1 MNAAL
6 AGLAELTP
14 ASVQAPPPGQAPA
27 NVVARARAIGAE
39 IAARHA
45 ADVDRDGRFPIEAFD
60 ALREQ
65 KLLSVMI
72 SAELGGGGASLFDV
86 AAACHALARGC
97 AATGMIYAMHQIQI
111 ACLVNHGDN
120 GWQRGLMERIAAG
133 QLLLGSATTE
143 KETGGD
149 IRNSVCAVQADPAA
163 GGDRFTLAKNASV
176 ISYGDQSDVILVTAR
191 RNPDA
196 PSSDQVLV
204 VVTKD
209 DYRLEKTSRWDAMG
223 MRGTCS
229 DGYRL
234 EAAGVLDQ
242 ILPLSYADLSAQTML
257 PVTHILWSSTW
268 LGIAADAVSRARA
281 FVRSEAKRKPGTTPA
296 SAVRLAEATAKLQQ
310 MKAVILAAIR
320 QYEQACGSP
329 ERLTSLSFAT
339 AMGTLKVTTSEL
351 VREIVE
357 ASIRTCGLA
366 GYRNDTPYS
375 LGRHLRDAHSAA
387 LMIGNDRIMSHISTQ
402 LLVQRDGS
410 GAFE

>member
-1 MNAAL
+1 MTA
-6 AGLAELTP
+6 
-14 ASVQAPPPGQAPA
+14 APA
-27 NVVARARAIGAE
+27 GAAPNLSVRARAIGAD

-45 ADVDRDGRFPIEAFD
+45 EAVDRESRFPIEAFD
-60 ALREQ
+60 ALRRDR
-65 KLLSVMI
+65 LLGAMVP
-72 SAELGGGGASLFDV
+72 ADLGGGGASLFEV

-97 AATGMIYAMHQIQI
+97 AATGMIYAMHQIQV
-111 ACLVNHGDN
+111 ACLVNHGSN
-120 GWQRGLMERIAAG
+120 GWHRELMARMAAE

-143 KETGGD
+143 AETGGD
-149 IRNSVCAVQADPAA
+149 IRNSVCAVVADREA
-163 GGDRFTLAKNASV
+163 GRFTLAKNASV
-176 ISYGDQSDVILVTAR
+176 ISYGDQSDLILVTAR

-204 VVTKD
+204 VLTRD
-209 DYRLEKTSRWDAMG
+209 DYRLEKTTLWDAMG

-234 EAAGVLDQ
+234 EASGVTDQ
-242 ILPLSYADLSAQTML
+242 ILPLPYADLSAQTML

-281 FVRSEAKRKPGTTPA
+281 FVRSEARRKPGTTPA
-296 SAVRLAEATAKLQQ
+296 CAVRLAEATAKLQQ
-310 MKAVILAAIR
+310 MKTVILTAIR
-320 QYEQACGSP
+320 QYELACGSP
-329 ERLTSLSFAT
+329 ELLTSLSFAT

-351 VREIVE
+351 VREVVE
-357 ASIRTCGLA
+357 AAIRTCGLA

-387 LMIGNDRIMSHISTQ
+387 LMIGNDRIMSHIATQ

-410 GAFE
+410 GPFE

>member
-1 MNAAL
+1 MNAAP
-6 AGLAELTP
+6 AGA
-14 ASVQAPPPGQAPA
+14 APSLS
-27 NVVARARAIGAE
+27 ARARAIGAD

-45 ADVDRDGRFPIEAFD
+45 EAVDRESRFPTEAFD
-60 ALREQ
+60 ALRRER
-65 KLLSVMI
+65 LLGAMVPT
-72 SAELGGGGASLFDV
+72 ELGGGGASLFEV

-97 AATGMIYAMHQIQI
+97 AATGMIYAMHQIQV
-111 ACLVNHGDN
+111 ACLVNHGSN
-120 GWQRGLMERIAAG
+120 SWHRELMARMAAE

-143 KETGGD
+143 AETGGD
-149 IRNSVCAVQADPAA
+149 IRNSVCAVEADQ
-163 GGDRFTLAKNASV
+163 GTGEGRFTLAKNASV

-204 VVTKD
+204 VLTRD
-209 DYRLEKTSRWDAMG
+209 DYRLEKTTLWDAMG

-234 EAAGVLDQ
+234 EAAGVTEQ
-242 ILPLSYADLSAQTML
+242 ILPLPYADLSARTML

-281 FVRSEAKRKPGTTPA
+281 FVRSEARRKPGTTPPC
-296 SAVRLAEATAKLQQ
+296 AVRLAEATAKLQQ
-310 MKAVILAAIR
+310 MKTVILTAIR
-320 QYEQACGSP
+320 QYELACGSP
-329 ERLTSLSFAT
+329 ELLTSLSFAT
-339 AMGTLKVTTSEL
+339 AMATLKVTTSEL
-351 VREIVE
+351 VREVVE
-357 ASIRTCGLA
+357 AAIRTCGLA

-387 LMIGNDRIMSHISTQ
+387 LMIGNDRIMSHIATQ

-410 GAFE
+410 GPFE

>member
-1 MNAAL
+1 MNAA
-6 AGLAELTP
+6 AAAALAERAT
-14 ASVQAPPPGQAPA
+14 ASAPV
-27 NVVARARAIGAE
+27 NVAARARAVGAE

-45 ADVDRDGRFPIEAFD
+45 DAVDRDGRFPTEAFD

-65 KLLSVMI
+65 GLLGVMVP
-72 SAELGGGGASLFDV
+72 AELGGSGASLFDV

-97 AATGMIYAMHQIQI
+97 AATGMIYAMHQIQV

-120 GWQRGLMERIAAG
+120 GWHRDLMARLAAE

-149 IRNSVCAVQADPAA
+149 IRNSVCAVQAD
-163 GGDRFTLAKNASV
+163 GERFTLAKNASV

-209 DYRLEKTSRWDAMG
+209 DYRLEKTSLWDAMG

-234 EAAGVLDQ
+234 EAAGVIDQ
-242 ILPLSYADLSAQTML
+242 ILPLPYADLSAQTML

-320 QYEQACGSP
+320 QYEMACGSP
-329 ERLTSLSFAT
+329 EQLTSLSFAT
-339 AMGTLKVTTSEL
+339 AMSTLKVTTSEL
-351 VREIVE
+351 VREVVE
-357 ASIRTCGLA
+357 AAIRTCGLA

-387 LMIGNDRIMSHISTQ
+387 LMIGNDRIMSHVATQ
-402 LLVQRDGS
+402 LLVQRDGL
-410 GAFE
+410 GPFE

>member
-1 MNAAL
+1 MNAA
-6 AGLAELTP
+6 AAAALAERAT
-14 ASVQAPPPGQAPA
+14 ASAPV
-27 NVVARARAIGAE
+27 NVAARARAVGAE

-45 ADVDRDGRFPIEAFD
+45 DAVDRDGRFPTEAFD

-65 KLLSVMI
+65 GLLGVMVP
-72 SAELGGGGASLFDV
+72 ADLGGAGASLFDV

-97 AATGMIYAMHQIQI
+97 AATGMIYAMHQIQV

-120 GWQRGLMERIAAG
+120 GWHRDLMARLAAD

-149 IRNSVCAVQADPAA
+149 IRNSVCAVQAD
-163 GGDRFTLAKNASV
+163 GERFTLAKNASV

-209 DYRLEKTSRWDAMG
+209 DYRLEKTSLWDAMG

-234 EAAGVLDQ
+234 EAAGVIDQ
-242 ILPLSYADLSAQTML
+242 ILPLPYADLSAQTML

-320 QYEQACGSP
+320 QYEMACGSP
-329 ERLTSLSFAT
+329 EQLTSLSFAT
-339 AMGTLKVTTSEL
+339 AMSTLKVTTSEL
-351 VREIVE
+351 VREVVE
-357 ASIRTCGLA
+357 AAIRTCGLA

-387 LMIGNDRIMSHISTQ
+387 LMIGNDRIMSHVATQ
-402 LLVQRDGS
+402 LLVQRDGL
-410 GAFE
+410 GPFE

>member
-1 MNAAL
+1 MTA
-6 AGLAELTP
+6 
-14 ASVQAPPPGQAPA
+14 APA
-27 NVVARARAIGAE
+27 GAAPNLSVRARAIGAD

-45 ADVDRDGRFPIEAFD
+45 EAVDRESRFPIEAFD
-60 ALREQ
+60 ALRRDR
-65 KLLSVMI
+65 LLGAMVP
-72 SAELGGGGASLFDV
+72 ADLGGGGASLFEV

-97 AATGMIYAMHQIQI
+97 AATGMIYAMHQIQV
-111 ACLVNHGDN
+111 ACLVNHGSN
-120 GWQRGLMERIAAG
+120 GWHRELMARMAAE

-143 KETGGD
+143 AETGGD
-149 IRNSVCAVQADPAA
+149 IRNSVCAVEADHEA
-163 GGDRFTLAKNASV
+163 GRFTLAKNASV

-204 VVTKD
+204 VLTRD
-209 DYRLEKTSRWDAMG
+209 DYRLEKTTLWDAMG

-229 DGYRL
+229 DGYQL
-234 EAAGVLDQ
+234 EASGVTDQ
-242 ILPLSYADLSAQTML
+242 ILPLPYADLSAQTML

-281 FVRSEAKRKPGTTPA
+281 FVRSEARRKPGTTPA
-296 SAVRLAEATAKLQQ
+296 CAVRLAEATAKLQQ
-310 MKAVILAAIR
+310 MKTVILTAIR
-320 QYEQACGSP
+320 QYELACGSP
-329 ERLTSLSFAT
+329 ELLTTLSFAT

-351 VREIVE
+351 VREVVE
-357 ASIRTCGLA
+357 AAIRTCGLA

-387 LMIGNDRIMSHISTQ
+387 LMIGNDRIMSHIATQ

-410 GAFE
+410 GPFE

>member
-14 ASVQAPPPGQAPA
+14 ASVPAPAPA
-27 NVVARARAIGAE
+27 NIVARARSIGAE

-45 ADVDRDGRFPIEAFD
+45 ADVDRDGRFPSEAFD

-65 KLLSVMI
+65 KLLGVMI
-72 SAELGGGGASLFDV
+72 PADLGGGGAPLFDV

-111 ACLVNHGDN
+111 ACLVNHGTN
-120 GWQRGLMERIAAG
+120 GWHRELMERIAAG

-149 IRNSVCAVQADPAA
+149 IRNSVCAVQAD
-163 GGDRFTLAKNASV
+163 GDRFTLAKNASV

-196 PSSDQVLV
+196 PSSDQVLA

-209 DYRLEKTSRWDAMG
+209 DYRLEKTSLWDAMG

-234 EAAGVLDQ
+234 EAAGVIDQ
-242 ILPLSYADLSAQTML
+242 ILPLPYADLSAQTML

-281 FVRSEAKRKPGTTPA
+281 YVRSEAKRKPGTTPA

-320 QYEQACGSP
+320 QYELACGSP

-351 VREIVE
+351 VREVVE
-357 ASIRTCGLA
+357 AAIRTCGLA

>member
-1 MNAAL
+1 MNAAP
-6 AGLAELTP
+6 AALAEL
-14 ASVQAPPPGQAPA
+14 APA
-27 NVVARARAIGAE
+27 TAQVAPAPVNVAARARAVGAE

-45 ADVDRDGRFPIEAFD
+45 DAVDRDGRFPTEAFD

-65 KLLSVMI
+65 GLLGVMVP
-72 SAELGGGGASLFDV
+72 ADLGGAGASLFDV

-97 AATGMIYAMHQIQI
+97 AATGMIYAMHQIQV
-111 ACLVNHGDN
+111 ACLVNHGTND
-120 GWQRGLMERIAAG
+120 WHRDLMARIAAE

-149 IRNSVCAVQADPAA
+149 IRNSVCAVQAE
-163 GGDRFTLAKNASV
+163 GERFTLAKNASV

-196 PSSDQVLV
+196 PSSDQALV

-209 DYRLEKTSRWDAMG
+209 DYRLEKTSLWDAMG

-234 EAAGVLDQ
+234 EAAGVIDQ
-242 ILPLSYADLSAQTML
+242 ILPLPYADLSAQTML

-320 QYEQACGSP
+320 QYEMACGSP
-329 ERLTSLSFAT
+329 EQLTSLSFAT
-339 AMGTLKVTTSEL
+339 AMSTLKVTTSEL
-351 VREIVE
+351 VREVVE
-357 ASIRTCGLA
+357 AAIRTCGLA

-387 LMIGNDRIMSHISTQ
+387 LMIGNDRIMSHVATQ
-402 LLVQRDGS
+402 LLVQRDGL
-410 GAFE
+410 GPFE

>member
-1 MNAAL
+1 MTA
-6 AGLAELTP
+6 
-14 ASVQAPPPGQAPA
+14 APA
-27 NVVARARAIGAE
+27 GAAPNLSVRARAIGAD

-45 ADVDRDGRFPIEAFD
+45 EAVDRESRFPIEAFD
-60 ALREQ
+60 ALRRDR
-65 KLLSVMI
+65 LLGAMVP
-72 SAELGGGGASLFDV
+72 ADLGGGGASLFEV

-97 AATGMIYAMHQIQI
+97 AATGMIYAMHQIQV
-111 ACLVNHGDN
+111 ACLVNHGSN
-120 GWQRGLMERIAAG
+120 GWHRELMARMAAE

-143 KETGGD
+143 AETGGD
-149 IRNSVCAVQADPAA
+149 IRNSVCAVVADREA
-163 GGDRFTLAKNASV
+163 GRFTLAKNASV

-204 VVTKD
+204 VLTRD
-209 DYRLEKTSRWDAMG
+209 DYRLEKTTLWDAMG

-234 EAAGVLDQ
+234 EASGVTDQ
-242 ILPLSYADLSAQTML
+242 ILPLPYADLSAQTML

-281 FVRSEAKRKPGTTPA
+281 FVRSEARRKPGTTPA
-296 SAVRLAEATAKLQQ
+296 CAVRLAEAMAKLQQ
-310 MKAVILAAIR
+310 MKTVILTAIR
-320 QYEQACGSP
+320 QYELACGSP
-329 ERLTSLSFAT
+329 ELLTSLSFAT

-351 VREIVE
+351 VREVVE
-357 ASIRTCGLA
+357 AAIRTCGLA

-387 LMIGNDRIMSHISTQ
+387 LMIGNDRIMSHIATQ

-410 GAFE
+410 GPFE

>member
-1 MNAAL
+1 MNAAP
-6 AGLAELTP
+6 AALAEL
-14 ASVQAPPPGQAPA
+14 ASAPVPV
-27 NVVARARAIGAE
+27 NVAARARAVGAE

-45 ADVDRDGRFPIEAFD
+45 EAVDRDGRFPIEAFD
-60 ALREQ
+60 ALREER
-65 KLLSVMI
+65 LLGVMVP
-72 SAELGGGGASLFDV
+72 AELGGAGASLFDV

-97 AATGMIYAMHQIQI
+97 AATGMIYAMHQIQV

-120 GWQRGLMERIAAG
+120 RWQRDLMARIAAG

-149 IRNSVCAVQADPAA
+149 IRNSVCAVQAD
-163 GGDRFTLAKNASV
+163 GDRFTLAKNASV

-242 ILPLSYADLSAQTML
+242 ILPLPYADLSAQTML

-268 LGIAADAVSRARA
+268 LGIAADAVGRARA

-310 MKAVILAAIR
+310 MKAVILTAIR
-320 QYEQACGSP
+320 QYELACGSP

-357 ASIRTCGLA
+357 AAIRTCGLA

-402 LLVQRDGS
+402 LLVQRDGL
-410 GAFE
+410 GPFE

>member
-1 MNAAL
+1 MNAAP
-6 AGLAELTP
+6 AALAERAP
-14 ASVQAPPPGQAPA
+14 ASAPVADAPVDVA
-27 NVVARARAIGAE
+27 ARARAVGAG

-45 ADVDRDGRFPIEAFD
+45 DAVDRDGRFPTEAFD

-65 KLLSVMI
+65 KLLGVMVP
-72 SAELGGGGASLFDV
+72 AEFGGSGASLFDV

-97 AATGMIYAMHQIQI
+97 AATGMIYAMHQIQV

-120 GWQRGLMERIAAG
+120 GWHRDLMARLAAD

-149 IRNSVCAVQADPAA
+149 IRNSVCAVQAD
-163 GGDRFTLAKNASV
+163 GDRFTLAKNASV

-196 PSSDQVLV
+196 PSSDQVLA
-204 VVTKD
+204 VVTRD
-209 DYRLEKTSRWDAMG
+209 DYRLEKTSMWDAMG

-234 EAAGVLDQ
+234 EAAGVIDQ
-242 ILPLSYADLSAQTML
+242 ILPLPYADLSAQTML

-320 QYEQACGSP
+320 QYELACGSP
-329 ERLTSLSFAT
+329 EQLTGLSFAT
-339 AMGTLKVTTSEL
+339 AMSTLKVTTSEL
-351 VREIVE
+351 VREVVE
-357 ASIRTCGLA
+357 AAIRTCGLA

-387 LMIGNDRIMSHISTQ
+387 LMIGNDRIMSHVATQ

>member
-1 MNAAL
+1 M
-6 AGLAELTP
+6 
-14 ASVQAPPPGQAPA
+14 SAPV
-27 NVVARARAIGAE
+27 NVAARARAIGAD

-45 ADVDRDGRFPIEAFD
+45 EAVDRDGRFPSEAFD

-65 KLLSVMI
+65 KLLGAMVP
-72 SAELGGGGASLFDV
+72 ADLGGGGASLFEV

-97 AATGMIYAMHQIQI
+97 AATGMIYAMHQIQV
-111 ACLVNHGDN
+111 ACLLDHGGN
-120 GWQRGLMERIAAG
+120 GWHRALMSRIAAE

-143 KETGGD
+143 AETGGD
-149 IRNSVCAVQADPAA
+149 IRNSVCAVHAEDE
-163 GGDRFTLAKNASV
+163 RFTLAKNASV

-191 RNPDA
+191 SNPDA

-209 DYRLEKTSRWDAMG
+209 DYRLEKTTRWDAMG

-242 ILPLSYADLSAQTML
+242 ILPLPYADLSARTML
-257 PVTHILWSSTW
+257 PVTHILWSSCW

-320 QYEQACGSP
+320 RYELASGSP
-329 ERLTSLSFAT
+329 EQLTALSFAT
-339 AMGTLKVTTSEL
+339 AMATLKVTTSEL
-351 VREIVE
+351 VREVVE
-357 ASIRTCGLA
+357 AAIRTCGLA

-375 LGRHLRDAHSAA
+375 LGRHLRDAQSAA
-387 LMIGNDRIMSHISTQ
+387 LMIGNDRIMAHISTQ

-410 GAFE
+410 GPFE

>member
-6 AGLAELTP
+6 AGLAELDP
-14 ASVQAPPPGQAPA
+14 ASVPAQA
-27 NVVARARAIGAE
+27 NVAARARAIGAE

-45 ADVDRDGRFPIEAFD
+45 EAVDRDGRFPGEAFD

-65 KLLSVMI
+65 KLLGVMI
-72 SAELGGGGASLFDV
+72 PTELGGGGASLFEV

-111 ACLVNHGDN
+111 ACLVNHGTN
-120 GWQRGLMERIAAG
+120 GWHRDLMARIAAE

-149 IRNSVCAVQADPAA
+149 IRNSVCAVTTDP
-163 GGDRFTLAKNASV
+163 GGDGDRFTLAKNASV

-209 DYRLEKTSRWDAMG
+209 DYRLEKTSLWDAMG

-234 EAAGVLDQ
+234 EAAGVIGQ
-242 ILPLSYADLSAQTML
+242 ILPLPYADLSAQTML

-320 QYEQACGSP
+320 QYELAVGSP
-329 ERLTSLSFAT
+329 ELLTGLSFAT

-357 ASIRTCGLA
+357 AAIRTCGLV

>member
-1 MNAAL
+1 MTA
-6 AGLAELTP
+6 
-14 ASVQAPPPGQAPA
+14 APA
-27 NVVARARAIGAE
+27 GAAPNLSVRARAIGAD

-45 ADVDRDGRFPIEAFD
+45 EAVDRESRFPIEAFD
-60 ALREQ
+60 ALRRDR
-65 KLLSVMI
+65 LLGAMVP
-72 SAELGGGGASLFDV
+72 ADLGGGGASLFEV

-97 AATGMIYAMHQIQI
+97 AATGMIYAMHQIQV
-111 ACLVNHGDN
+111 ACLVNHGSN
-120 GWQRGLMERIAAG
+120 GWHRELMARMAAE

-143 KETGGD
+143 AETGGD
-149 IRNSVCAVQADPAA
+149 IRNSVCAVVADREA
-163 GGDRFTLAKNASV
+163 GRFTLAKNASV
-176 ISYGDQSDVILVTAR
+176 ISYGDQSDLILVTAR

-204 VVTKD
+204 VLTRD
-209 DYRLEKTSRWDAMG
+209 DYRLEKTTLWDAMG

-234 EAAGVLDQ
+234 EASGVTDQ
-242 ILPLSYADLSAQTML
+242 ILPLPYADLSAQTML

-281 FVRSEAKRKPGTTPA
+281 FVRSEARRKPGTTPA
-296 SAVRLAEATAKLQQ
+296 CAVRLAEAMAKLQQ
-310 MKAVILAAIR
+310 MKTVILTAIR
-320 QYEQACGSP
+320 QYELACGSP
-329 ERLTSLSFAT
+329 ELLTSLSFAT

-351 VREIVE
+351 VREVVE
-357 ASIRTCGLA
+357 AAIRTCGLA

-387 LMIGNDRIMSHISTQ
+387 LMIGNDRIMSHIATQ

-410 GAFE
+410 GPFE

>member
-1 MNAAL
+1 MNAA
-6 AGLAELTP
+6 AAAALAERAT
-14 ASVQAPPPGQAPA
+14 ASAPV
-27 NVVARARAIGAE
+27 NVAARARAVGAE

-45 ADVDRDGRFPIEAFD
+45 DAVDRDGRFPTEAFD

-65 KLLSVMI
+65 GLLGVMVP
-72 SAELGGGGASLFDV
+72 AELGGSGASLFDV

-97 AATGMIYAMHQIQI
+97 AATGMIYAMHQIQV

-120 GWQRGLMERIAAG
+120 GWHRDLMARLAAD

-149 IRNSVCAVQADPAA
+149 IRNSVCAVQAD
-163 GGDRFTLAKNASV
+163 GDRFTLAKNASV

-209 DYRLEKTSRWDAMG
+209 DYRLEKTSLWDAMG

-234 EAAGVLDQ
+234 EAAGVIDQ
-242 ILPLSYADLSAQTML
+242 ILPLPYADLSAQTML

-320 QYEQACGSP
+320 QYEMACGSP
-329 ERLTSLSFAT
+329 EQLTSLSFAT
-339 AMGTLKVTTSEL
+339 AMSTLKVTTSEL
-351 VREIVE
+351 VREVVE
-357 ASIRTCGLA
+357 AAIRTCGLA

-387 LMIGNDRIMSHISTQ
+387 LMIGNDRIMSHVATQ
-402 LLVQRDGS
+402 LLVQRDGL
-410 GAFE
+410 GPFE

>member
-1 MNAAL
+1 MNAAVP
-6 AGLAELTP
+6 GLA
-14 ASVQAPPPGQAPA
+14 
-27 NVVARARAIGAE
+27 ARARAVGAG

-45 ADVDRDGRFPIEAFD
+45 DDVDRNSRFPAEAFD

-65 KLLSVMI
+65 GLLGVMVP
-72 SAELGGGGASLFDV
+72 ADCGGSGASLFDV
-86 AAACHALARGC
+86 ASACHALARGC
-97 AATGMIYAMHQIQI
+97 AATGMIYAMHQIQV
-111 ACLVNHGDN
+111 ACLVNHGRD
-120 GWQRGLMERIAAG
+120 GWHRALMTRIAAD

-143 KETGGD
+143 AETGGD
-149 IRNSVCAVQADPAA
+149 IRNSVCAVRAE
-163 GGDRFTLAKNASV
+163 GDRFTLAKNASV

-191 RNPDA
+191 RNPEA

-204 VVTKD
+204 VVTKE
-209 DYRLEKTSRWDAMG
+209 DYRLEKTTLWDAMG

-234 EAAGVLDQ
+234 EAAGGIDQ
-242 ILPLSYADLSAQTML
+242 ILPLPYADLSAQTML

-281 FVRSEAKRKPGTTPA
+281 YVRSEAKRKPGTTPA
-296 SAVRLAEATAKLQQ
+296 SAVRLAEATARLQS
-310 MKAVILAAIR
+310 MKAAILTAIR
-320 QYEQACGSP
+320 QYELASGSP
-329 ERLTSLSFAT
+329 ELLTGLSFAT

-351 VREIVE
+351 VREVVE
-357 ASIRTCGLA
+357 AAIRTCGLA

-387 LMIGNDRIMSHISTQ
+387 LMIGNDRIMSHIATQ

-410 GAFE
+410 GPFE

>member
-14 ASVQAPPPGQAPA
+14 ASVQAPA
-27 NVVARARAIGAE
+27 NVAARARTIGAE

-45 ADVDRDGRFPIEAFD
+45 ADVDRDGRFPSEAFD

-65 KLLSVMI
+65 KLLGVMI
-72 SAELGGGGASLFDV
+72 PAELGGGGASLFDV

-120 GWQRGLMERIAAG
+120 GWHRGLMERIAAG

-149 IRNSVCAVQADPAA
+149 IRNSVCAVQADPADS
-163 GGDRFTLAKNASV
+163 GRFTVAKNASV

-196 PSSDQVLV
+196 PSSDQVLA

-209 DYRLEKTSRWDAMG
+209 DYRLEKTSLWDAMG

-234 EAAGVLDQ
+234 EAAGVIDQ
-242 ILPLSYADLSAQTML
+242 ILPLPYADLSAQTML

-281 FVRSEAKRKPGTTPA
+281 YVRSEAKRKPGTTPA

-320 QYEQACGSP
+320 QYELACGSP

-351 VREIVE
+351 VREVVE
-357 ASIRTCGLA
+357 AAIRTCGLA

-402 LLVQRDGS
+402 LLVQRDGA

>member
-6 AGLAELTP
+6 AGLAELNP
-14 ASVQAPPPGQAPA
+14 ASVQVPA
-27 NVVARARAIGAE
+27 NIVARARTIGAE

-45 ADVDRDGRFPIEAFD
+45 ADVDRDGRFPSEAFD

-65 KLLSVMI
+65 KLLGVMI
-72 SAELGGGGASLFDV
+72 PADLGGGGAPLFDV

-111 ACLVNHGDN
+111 ACLVNHGTN
-120 GWQRGLMERIAAG
+120 GWHRELMERIAAG

-149 IRNSVCAVQADPAA
+149 IRNSVCAVQADPAD
-163 GGDRFTLAKNASV
+163 GDRFTLAKNASV

-196 PSSDQVLV
+196 PSSDQVLA
-204 VVTKD
+204 VVTKE
-209 DYRLEKTSRWDAMG
+209 DYRLEKTSLWDAMG

-234 EAAGVLDQ
+234 EAAGVIDQ

-281 FVRSEAKRKPGTTPA
+281 YVRSEAKRKPGTTPA

-320 QYEQACGSP
+320 QYELACGSP

-351 VREIVE
+351 VREVVE
-357 ASIRTCGLA
+357 AAIRTCGLA

>member
-6 AGLAELTP
+6 AGLAELNP
-14 ASVQAPPPGQAPA
+14 ASVQAPA
-27 NVVARARAIGAE
+27 NIVARARTIGAE

-45 ADVDRDGRFPIEAFD
+45 ADVDRDGRFPNEAFD

-65 KLLSVMI
+65 KLLGVMI
-72 SAELGGGGASLFDV
+72 PADLGGGGAPLFDV

-111 ACLVNHGDN
+111 ACLVNHGSN
-120 GWQRGLMERIAAG
+120 GWHRDLMQRIAAG

-143 KETGGD
+143 AETGGD
-149 IRNSVCAVQADPAA
+149 IRNSVCAVRAD
-163 GGDRFTLAKNASV
+163 GDRFTLAKNASV

-196 PSSDQVLV
+196 PSSDQVLA
-204 VVTKD
+204 VVTKQ
-209 DYRLEKTSRWDAMG
+209 DYRLEKTSLWDAMG

-234 EAAGVLDQ
+234 EAAGVIDQ

-281 FVRSEAKRKPGTTPA
+281 YVRSEAKRKPGTTPA

-320 QYEQACGSP
+320 QYELACGSP

-351 VREIVE
+351 VREVVE
-357 ASIRTCGLA
+357 AAIRTCGLA

>member
-14 ASVQAPPPGQAPA
+14 ASVQAPA
-27 NVVARARAIGAE
+27 NIVARARSIGAE

-65 KLLSVMI
+65 KLLGVMI
-72 SAELGGGGASLFDV
+72 PAELGGGGASLFDV

-111 ACLVNHGDN
+111 ACLVNHGTGNWHRD
-120 GWQRGLMERIAAG
+120 LMERIAAG

-163 GGDRFTLAKNASV
+163 GDDRFTLAKNASV

-209 DYRLEKTSRWDAMG
+209 DYRLEKTSLWDAMG

-229 DGYRL
+229 DGYQL

-242 ILPLSYADLSAQTML
+242 IMPLSYADLSAQTML

-281 FVRSEAKRKPGTTPA
+281 YVRSEAKRKPGTTPA

-320 QYEQACGSP
+320 QYELACGSP

>member
-14 ASVQAPPPGQAPA
+14 ASVPAPA
-27 NVVARARAIGAE
+27 NIVARARTIGAE

-45 ADVDRDGRFPIEAFD
+45 ADVDRDGRFPSEAFD

-65 KLLSVMI
+65 KLLGVMI
-72 SAELGGGGASLFDV
+72 PADLGGGGAPLFDV

-111 ACLVNHGDN
+111 ACLVNHGSN
-120 GWQRGLMERIAAG
+120 GWHRDLMQRIAAG

-149 IRNSVCAVQADPAA
+149 IRNSVCAVQADPAD
-163 GGDRFTLAKNASV
+163 GDRFTLAKNASV

-196 PSSDQVLV
+196 PSSDQVLA

-209 DYRLEKTSRWDAMG
+209 DYRLEKTSLWDAMG

-234 EAAGVLDQ
+234 EAAGVIDQ

-281 FVRSEAKRKPGTTPA
+281 YVRSEAKRKPGTTPA

-320 QYEQACGSP
+320 QYELACGSP

-351 VREIVE
+351 VREVVE
-357 ASIRTCGLA
+357 AAIRTCGLA

>member
-1 MNAAL
+1 MTAAL

-14 ASVQAPPPGQAPA
+14 ASVQAPA
-27 NVVARARAIGAE
+27 NVVARARSIGAE

-45 ADVDRDGRFPIEAFD
+45 AAVDRDGRFPSEAFD

-65 KLLSVMI
+65 KLLGVMI
-72 SAELGGGGASLFDV
+72 PAELGGGGASLFDV

-120 GWQRGLMERIAAG
+120 GWHRGLMERIAAG

-149 IRNSVCAVQADPAA
+149 IRNSVCAVQAD
-163 GGDRFTLAKNASV
+163 GDRFTLAKNASV

-209 DYRLEKTSRWDAMG
+209 DYRLEKTSLWDAMG

-234 EAAGVLDQ
+234 EAAGVIDQ

-320 QYEQACGSP
+320 QYELACGSP

-351 VREIVE
+351 VREVVE
-357 ASIRTCGLA
+357 AAIRTCGLA

>member
-1 MNAAL
+1 MNAA
-6 AGLAELTP
+6 AAAALAER
-14 ASVQAPPPGQAPA
+14 AQAPA
-27 NVVARARAIGAE
+27 QVNVAARARAVGAE

-45 ADVDRDGRFPIEAFD
+45 DAVDSDGRFPTEAFD

-65 KLLSVMI
+65 GLLGVMVP
-72 SAELGGGGASLFDV
+72 AELGGTGASLFDV

-97 AATGMIYAMHQIQI
+97 AATGMIYAMHQIQV

-120 GWQRGLMERIAAG
+120 GWHRDLMARLAAD

-149 IRNSVCAVQADPAA
+149 IRNSVCAVQAD
-163 GGDRFTLAKNASV
+163 GDRFTLAKNASV

-209 DYRLEKTSRWDAMG
+209 DYRLEKTSLWDAMG

-234 EAAGVLDQ
+234 EAAGVIDQ
-242 ILPLSYADLSAQTML
+242 ILPLPYADLSAQTML

-310 MKAVILAAIR
+310 MKAVVIAAIR
-320 QYEQACGSP
+320 QYEMACGSP
-329 ERLTSLSFAT
+329 EQLTSLSFAT
-339 AMGTLKVTTSEL
+339 AMSTLKVTTSEL
-351 VREIVE
+351 VREVVE
-357 ASIRTCGLA
+357 AAIRTCGLA

-387 LMIGNDRIMSHISTQ
+387 LMIGNDRIMSHVATQ
-402 LLVQRDGS
+402 LLVQRDGL
-410 GAFE
+410 GPFE

>member
-1 MNAAL
+1 MSAAP
-6 AGLAELTP
+6 AGLA
-14 ASVQAPPPGQAPA
+14 
-27 NVVARARAIGAE
+27 ARARAVGAE

-45 ADVDRDGRFPIEAFD
+45 DDVDRNSRFPEEAFA

-65 KLLSVMI
+65 GLLGVMVP
-72 SAELGGGGASLFDV
+72 ADLGGAGASLFEV

-97 AATGMIYAMHQIQI
+97 SATGMIYAMHQIQV
-111 ACLVNHGDN
+111 ACLVNHGKA
-120 GWQRGLMERIAAG
+120 GWQRDLMSRIAAE

-143 KETGGD
+143 AETGGD
-149 IRNSVCAVQADPAA
+149 IRNSVCAVRAE
-163 GGDRFTLAKNASV
+163 GDRFTLAKNASV

-204 VVTKD
+204 VVTRD
-209 DYRLEKTSRWDAMG
+209 DYRLEKTTRWDALG

-234 EAAGVLDQ
+234 EAAGVAGQ
-242 ILPLSYADLSAQTML
+242 ILPLPYADLSAQTML

-281 FVRSEAKRKPGTTPA
+281 FVRAEAKRKPGTTPS
-296 SAVRLAEATAKLQQ
+296 SALRLAEATAKLQQ
-310 MKAVILAAIR
+310 MKATILTAIR
-320 QYEQACGSP
+320 QYELACGSP
-329 ERLTSLSFAT
+329 ELLTGLSFAT
-339 AMGTLKVTTSEL
+339 AMGTLKVTSSEL
-351 VREIVE
+351 AREIVE
-357 ASIRTCGLA
+357 AAMRTTGLA

-375 LGRHLRDAHSAA
+375 MGRHLRDAHSAA
-387 LMIGNDRIMSHISTQ
+387 LMIGNDRIMSHTATQ

-410 GAFE
+410 GPFE

>member
-1 MNAAL
+1 MNAAP
-6 AGLAELTP
+6 AALAERAPAP
-14 ASVQAPPPGQAPA
+14 ASVNAA
-27 NVVARARAIGAE
+27 ARARAIGAE

-45 ADVDRDGRFPIEAFD
+45 DAVDRDSRFPTEAFD

-65 KLLSVMI
+65 GLLGVMVP
-72 SAELGGGGASLFDV
+72 ADLGGAGASLFDV

-97 AATGMIYAMHQIQI
+97 AATGMIYAMHQIQV
-111 ACLVNHGDN
+111 ACLVNHGTND
-120 GWQRGLMERIAAG
+120 WHRALMARLAAE

-149 IRNSVCAVQADPAA
+149 IRNSVCAVHAD
-163 GGDRFTLAKNASV
+163 GGRFTLAKNASV

-196 PSSDQVLV
+196 PSSDQALV
-204 VVTKD
+204 VLTKD
-209 DYRLEKTSRWDAMG
+209 DYRLEKTSLWDAMG

-234 EAAGVLDQ
+234 EAAGVIDQ
-242 ILPLSYADLSAQTML
+242 ILPLPYADLSAQTML

-296 SAVRLAEATAKLQQ
+296 SAVRLAEAMAKLQQ

-320 QYEQACGSP
+320 QYELASGSP
-329 ERLTSLSFAT
+329 EQLTSLSFAT
-339 AMGTLKVTTSEL
+339 AMSTLKVTTSEL
-351 VREIVE
+351 VREVVE
-357 ASIRTCGLA
+357 AAIRTCGLA

-387 LMIGNDRIMSHISTQ
+387 LMIGNDRIMSHVATQ
-402 LLVQRDGS
+402 LLVQRDGL
-410 GAFE
+410 GPFE

>member
-1 MNAAL
+1 MNAAP
-6 AGLAELTP
+6 AGLAELAP
-14 ASVQAPPPGQAPA
+14 ASVPA
-27 NVVARARAIGAE
+27 QVDVAARARAIGAG

-45 ADVDRDGRFPIEAFD
+45 EAVDRDGRFPTEAFD

-65 KLLSVMI
+65 RLLGVMI
-72 SAELGGGGASLFDV
+72 PAEFGGGGASLFEV

-111 ACLVNHGDN
+111 ACLVNHGTN
-120 GWQRGLMERIAAG
+120 GWHRDLKARIAAE

-143 KETGGD
+143 AETGGD
-149 IRNSVCAVQADPAA
+149 IRNSVCAVKPDPGAEH
-163 GGDRFTLAKNASV
+163 DRFTLAKNASV

-209 DYRLEKTSRWDAMG
+209 DYRLEKTTRWDAMG

-234 EAAGVLDQ
+234 EAAGVIGQ
-242 ILPLSYADLSAQTML
+242 ILPLPYADLSAQTML

-296 SAVRLAEATAKLQQ
+296 SALRLAEATAKLQQ

-320 QYEQACGSP
+320 QYELASGSP
-329 ERLTSLSFAT
+329 EQLVGLSFAT
-339 AMGTLKVTTSEL
+339 AMSTLKVTSSEL
-351 VREIVE
+351 VREVVE
-357 ASIRTCGLA
+357 AAIRTCGLA

>member
-14 ASVQAPPPGQAPA
+14 ASVPAPA
-27 NVVARARAIGAE
+27 NIVARARTIGAE

-45 ADVDRDGRFPIEAFD
+45 ADVDRDGRFPSEAFD

-65 KLLSVMI
+65 KLLGVMI
-72 SAELGGGGASLFDV
+72 PADLGGGGASLFDV

-111 ACLVNHGDN
+111 ACLVNHGTN
-120 GWQRGLMERIAAG
+120 GWHRDLMERIAAG

-149 IRNSVCAVQADPAA
+149 IRNSVCAVQADPAD
-163 GGDRFTLAKNASV
+163 GDRFTLAKNASV

-196 PSSDQVLV
+196 PSSDQVLA

-209 DYRLEKTSRWDAMG
+209 DYRLEKTSLWDAMG

-234 EAAGVLDQ
+234 EAAGIVDQ
-242 ILPLSYADLSAQTML
+242 ILPLPYADLSAQTML

-281 FVRSEAKRKPGTTPA
+281 YVRSEAKRKPGTTPA

-320 QYEQACGSP
+320 QYELACGSP

-351 VREIVE
+351 VREVVE
-357 ASIRTCGLA
+357 AAIRTCGLA